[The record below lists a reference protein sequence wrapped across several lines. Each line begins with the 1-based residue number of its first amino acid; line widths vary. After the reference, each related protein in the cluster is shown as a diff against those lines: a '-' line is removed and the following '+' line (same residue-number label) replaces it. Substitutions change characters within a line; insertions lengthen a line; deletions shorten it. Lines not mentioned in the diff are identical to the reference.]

1 MAARAPHNRGFT
13 LVEMLV
19 AMAILTT
26 VISGV
31 VLLYIGAVD
40 TTRNT
45 FKAIDNFEI
54 GRSVLAAIERDIER
68 SFAARDFG
76 KYYQFHGAPDGF
88 MYIGTLSTGNLGRV
102 TYAVTR
108 LDDENDF
115 VMLDTQPLRLVI
127 ERAMSQ
133 FDGQL
138 GTFPDVA
145 KNFTLNLLQLLALDN
160 NIKAGTLSQA
170 DILRL
175 LPLAAQNGINIDS
188 NTFPV
193 GFTPPWQLRPLVV
206 EDPPGSGSFV
216 SFDDAT
222 VEAEVRVL
230 TGHMVRYEEPGV
242 SDISTFELPPDP
254 DRPGLRFT
262 FPTIDP
268 VSTEG
273 LRNNPTFSELESI
286 CGGNSG
292 GYESVTATGQAALD
306 CYTWSAILMPATG
319 APRDSDLRRIVSGE
333 SIYAE
338 GNPAS
343 YITPRTVNSIFEAA
357 KREAWID
364 LFTGGGIAPLVFT
377 KANGQRWA
385 SNFFEAW
392 TGDDGI
398 TGTPQQIQ
406 EARNNNKDPFDY
418 VIADRIVVAGRLVT
432 YQDVNTLDPIFF
444 QQLLNFDYLGVP
456 SFFTYADLDGEYRET
471 YNTLDDIP
479 GYAPFADPAFPAPSP
494 EDRFISFDEALGV
507 EMTGIPTV
515 ASQGSPIAPRIPA
528 LVSPRF
534 WIMSEGATATS
545 PPFKRFFE
553 QVIEVPTSA
562 RRSLPRQFTPNSG

>member
-19 AMAILTT
+19 SMAILTT

-76 KYYQFHGAPDGF
+76 KYYQFHGAPNGF

-102 TYAVTR
+102 TYAITR
-108 LDDENDF
+108 LDDESDF

-145 KNFTLNLLQLLALDN
+145 KDFTLNLLQLLALDN

-170 DILRL
+170 DIQRL
-175 LPLAAQNGINIDS
+175 LPIAAQNGINIDS

-206 EDPPGSGSFV
+206 EEPPGSGTFI

-230 TGHMVRYEEPGV
+230 TGHMVRYEEPGI
-242 SDISTFELPPDP
+242 SDISTFELPFDP
-254 DRPGLRFT
+254 DRPGVRLT
-262 FPTIDP
+262 FPSIDP
-268 VSTEG
+268 VSTAG
-273 LRNNPTFSELESI
+273 LRNNPSFNDLESL
-286 CGGNSG
+286 CGANSG

-306 CYTWSAILMPATG
+306 CYTWSTILMPAPG
-319 APRDSDLRRIVSGE
+319 SAADNDLRNLLAGL
-333 SIYAE
+333 
-338 GNPAS
+338 GGPPAS

-357 KREAWID
+357 KREVWID
-364 LFTGGGIAPLVFT
+364 LFTGGGLAPLVFT
-377 KANGQRWA
+377 RGNGVQWA
-385 SNFFEAW
+385 GNFFEAS
-392 TGDDGI
+392 GG
-398 TGTPQQIQ
+398 
-406 EARNNNKDPFDY
+406 DPFDY
-418 VIADRIVVAGRLVT
+418 AIADRIVVAGRLVT
-432 YQDVNTLDPIFF
+432 YQDVNTLDPLFF
-444 QQLLNFDYLGVP
+444 QQLVNFDYLGVP

-479 GYAPFADPAFPAPSP
+479 GYAPFADPAFPAGSP
-494 EDRFISFDEALGV
+494 EDRFVSFDEALGA